1 MSNAGEKPLTVKVTV
16 QEMENLKHYCE
27 LEGRTQTDVIR
38 AYLRSLRRKLP
49 ASASSKRIG

>member
-1 MSNAGEKPLTVKVTV
+1 MSNAGEKPLTVKVTL

-49 ASASSKRIG
+49 ASAPSRRIG